1 MNREES
7 TQLGLKLKEK
17 ALDRFEGRPWMEQ
30 ARSAAKS
37 IWILKGS
44 VTIDDVYDAI
54 GPPPSANMAG
64 GVFRTG
70 FVLVGYTT
78 SCKPAGHGNRIG
90 KWRLQ

>member
-1 MNREES
+1 MDGQ
-7 TQLGLKLKEK
+7 QLGLQLKEK
-17 ALDRFEGRPWMEQ
+17 ALDRFEGRPWVEQ

-37 IWILKGS
+37 IVILEGS
-44 VTIDDVYDAI
+44 ATIDDVYDAI

-78 SCKPAGHGNRIG
+78 SSKPEGHGNKIG
-90 KWRLQ
+90 KWRLR